1 MAPRILRMPR
11 YNCHMEPMTQSFK
24 HTVTALL
31 AGVWFSLPLQ
41 AHADDLD
48 DLFAQL
54 AVAGEGE
61 HSQIARE
68 ILRSWEKSG
77 SASMDLLLRRASDAM
92 EDGLPEVA
100 VDHFTALIDH
110 APDFAEGYHG
120 RASAY
125 YALDLIGPALDD
137 LRQVL
142 VLEPRQF
149 DAMFGLGVIMEGLE
163 QPQNALDVYQ
173 MILEIYPFEEKAL
186 EAVARLTLQLE
197 GQAI

>member
-1 MAPRILRMPR
+1 
-11 YNCHMEPMTQSFK
+11 MEIMTQSFK
-24 HTVTALL
+24 RIVTAFLT
-31 AGVWFSLPLQ
+31 GVWFSLPLQ

-48 DLFAQL
+48 ELFAQL
-54 AVAGEGE
+54 VVAGEGE

-68 ILRSWEKSG
+68 IVRSWENSG
-77 SASMDLLLRRASDAM
+77 SAAMDLLLRRASEAM
-92 EDGLPEVA
+92 VDGMPEAA
-100 VDHFTALIDH
+100 VEHFTALIDH
-110 APDFAEGYHG
+110 APEFAEGYHG

-163 QPQNALDVYQ
+163 QPQNALEVYQ
-173 MILEIYPFEEKAL
+173 KVLEIYPFEEKAL
-186 EAVARLTLQLE
+186 EAVSRLTLQLE

>member
-1 MAPRILRMPR
+1 MTHPFKRI
-11 YNCHMEPMTQSFK
+11 
-24 HTVTALL
+24 VTALV
-31 AGVWFSLPLQ
+31 AVVWFSLPAQ
-41 AHADDLD
+41 VHADDLD

-61 HSQIARE
+61 HSQIARD
-68 ILRSWEKSG
+68 IVRAWESSG
-77 SASMDLLLRRASDAM
+77 SAAMDLLLRRASEAM
-92 EDGLPEVA
+92 EDGEPEVA
-100 VDHFTALIDH
+100 VEHFTALIDH

-125 YALDLIGPALDD
+125 YALELIGPALDD

-149 DAMFGLGVIMEGLE
+149 DAMFGLGVIMEGLS
-163 QPQNALDVYQ
+163 QPENAMAVYQ
-173 MILEIYPFEEKAL
+173 MILDIYPLDEDAL